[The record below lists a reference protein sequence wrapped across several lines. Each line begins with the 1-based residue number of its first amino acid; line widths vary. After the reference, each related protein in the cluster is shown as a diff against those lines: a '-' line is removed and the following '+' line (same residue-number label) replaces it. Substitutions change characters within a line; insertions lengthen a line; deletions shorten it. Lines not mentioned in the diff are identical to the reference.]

1 MTSALNLAAC
11 PNLGQISVKHKRY
24 LTKAKKHLKLVETT
38 FYNARMC

>member
-11 PNLGQISVKHKRY
+11 PDLGQILVEQKRY
-24 LTKAKKHLKLVETT
+24 LTKAKEHLKLVETI